1 MGNKLR
7 NIFSALIA
15 GLAVVVLAFT
25 FNSNNVEAATNY
37 DSSQMI
43 TSGYIKNQD
52 KIYSMSSTVPLV
64 YEYDSTGFNLQNGDT
79 LTIDVPSPLA
89 VTANDKPFNV
99 VGDNGE
105 VIGTAILNS
114 SNQIVVTFNEN
125 VEELESVKG
134 TLSINTGVTVDRNK
148 AQVGSNDVDFPI
160 KNGNTQQSILQTKA
174 SDKNISKKGVFGTD
188 AEGNEIVTWTIL
200 ANRNELNFGTMSVFD
215 TITDPNLEYI
225 SGSVVVQE
233 ATWKDKET
241 GTYKRGDT
249 VPSSNYTLN
258 ESGNGFD
265 LTIPNSG
272 KQMYAITFQTK
283 VTDPSKVTDGTVFR
297 NDATMTGKITGNGNE
312 SQEIKETASGKV
324 SSGTN
329 SGNGSGN
336 KLGSATLTKFNE
348 QDETTPLAGAVYDLY
363 KVGSDTP
370 VQTNLTTDENG
381 QIKLTN
387 LSAGDYYFK
396 EVTAPAGYQ
405 LNENEI
411 PFTITGQ
418 TTTPVQVTGVDEPE
432 KEELGSIVIKKIDA
446 ETGYKLA
453 GAEFNIVNDK
463 GEVVGTITTDRLG
476 LGHFYNLPVGHYK
489 LVETK
494 APEGYLKGE
503 DIEFDISADN
513 LTPKMI
519 SVENEKE
526 ITGENGYSAVLQ
538 KFDRDDLTVGVP
550 GAEYTLY
557 GDDGI
562 ALETAVTNELGVIKI
577 DNLKPGKYYFL
588 ETKAPEDYDLNPD
601 KIPFTIT
608 ENSNETGVGTLET
621 SDPKTVTTEPGDNN
635 NGNEGNTQE
644 PGNNNNGN
652 EGNTQEPGD
661 NNGNE
666 GNTSK
671 PDENGNGDKD
681 DNDSGLIVDPEHP
694 ATDNNNNEGGLITN
708 PLNPGTSNNGNSSTS
723 ESNTDKLPQ
732 TGTKSGLLASL
743 LGFVLLIS
751 IVYLN
756 RRHA

>member
-7 NIFSALIA
+7 NIFTALIA
-15 GLAVVVLAFT
+15 GLTVIILVLT
-25 FNSNNVEAATNY
+25 FNTNNVKAANNYTNT
-37 DSSQMI
+37 DMI
-43 TSGYIKNQD
+43 TSGSINKQD
-52 KIYSMSSTVPLV
+52 KIYSMSSTVPIT
-64 YEYDSTGFNLQNGDT
+64 YEYDTTGYKLENGDT

-89 VTANDKPFNV
+89 VTPNDTPFNV

-148 AQVGSNDVDFPI
+148 AQVGSNDVDFNI
-160 KNGNTQQSILQTKA
+160 KDGNTQQSILQTKA

-200 ANRNELNFGTMSVFD
+200 ANRNELNFGTMSAHD
-215 TITDPNLEYI
+215 TITDPNLEYV

-249 VPSSNYTLN
+249 VPSSSYTLN

-297 NDATMTGKITGNGNE
+297 NDATMTGRITGNGNE
-312 SQEIKETASGKV
+312 AQEINETASGKV
-324 SSGTN
+324 SGGTN

-336 KLGSATLTKFNE
+336 KLGAVTLTKFNE
-348 QDETTPLAGAVYDLY
+348 QDNTTPLAGAVYDLY

-396 EVTAPAGYQ
+396 EVTAPTGYQ
-405 LNENEI
+405 LNGNEI
-411 PFTITGQ
+411 PFTVTGQ

-476 LGHFYNLPVGHYK
+476 LGHFYNLPIGHYK

-503 DIEFDISADN
+503 DIEFDISTDN

-526 ITGENGYSAVLQ
+526 IVGEDSYSAVLQ

-588 ETKAPEDYDLNPD
+588 ETKAPEGYDLNPD

-635 NGNEGNTQE
+635 NGNEGNTSE
-644 PGNNNNGN
+644 PGDNNGN

-661 NNGNE
+661 SNNGNE

-671 PDENGNGDKD
+671 PDENDKD
-681 DNDSGLIVDPEHP
+681 DNDNGLIVDPEHP
-694 ATDNNNNEGGLITN
+694 NTDNGNTDEGGLITN
-708 PLNPGTSNNGNSSTS
+708 PLNPDTSNNGNSSTS

-732 TGTKSGLLASL
+732 TGTESGLLASL
-743 LGFVLLIS
+743 LGFVLLIG
-751 IVYLN
+751 IAYLN

>member
-7 NIFSALIA
+7 NIFTALIA
-15 GLAVVVLAFT
+15 GLTVIILVLT
-25 FNSNNVEAATNY
+25 FNINNVKAANNYTNT
-37 DSSQMI
+37 DMI
-43 TSGYIKNQD
+43 TSGSINKQD
-52 KIYSMSSTVPLV
+52 KIYSMSSTVPIT
-64 YEYDSTGFNLQNGDT
+64 YEYDTTGYKLENGDT

-89 VTANDKPFNV
+89 VTPNDTPFNV

-148 AQVGSNDVDFPI
+148 AQVGSNDVDFNI
-160 KNGNTQQSILQTKA
+160 KDGNTQQSILQTKA

-200 ANRNELNFGTMSVFD
+200 ANRNELNFGTMSVHD
-215 TITDPNLEYI
+215 TITDPNLEYV

-249 VPSSNYTLN
+249 VPSSSYTLN

-297 NDATMTGKITGNGNE
+297 NDATMTGRITGSGNE
-312 SQEIKETASGKV
+312 AQEINETASGKV
-324 SSGTN
+324 SGGTN

-336 KLGSATLTKFNE
+336 KLGAVTLTKFNE
-348 QDETTPLAGAVYDLY
+348 QDNTTPLAGAVYDLY

-396 EVTAPAGYQ
+396 EVTAPTGYQ
-405 LNENEI
+405 LNGNEI
-411 PFTITGQ
+411 PFTVTGQ

-476 LGHFYNLPVGHYK
+476 LGHFYNLPIGHYK

-503 DIEFDISADN
+503 DIEFDISTDN

-526 ITGENGYSAVLQ
+526 IVGEDSYSAVLQ

-562 ALETAVTNELGVIKI
+562 ALETAVTNKLGVIKI

-588 ETKAPEDYDLNPD
+588 ETKAPEGYDLNPD

-635 NGNEGNTQE
+635 NGNEGNTS
-644 PGNNNNGN
+644 
-652 EGNTQEPGD
+652 EPGD

-671 PDENGNGDKD
+671 PDENDKD
-681 DNDSGLIVDPEHP
+681 DNDNGLIVDPEHP
-694 ATDNNNNEGGLITN
+694 NTDNGNTDEGGLITN
-708 PLNPGTSNNGNSSTS
+708 PLNPDTSNNGNSSTS

-732 TGTKSGLLASL
+732 TGAESGLLASL
-743 LGFVLLIS
+743 LGFVLLIG
-751 IVYLN
+751 IAYLN
-756 RRHA
+756 WYCLS

>member
-7 NIFSALIA
+7 NIFTALIA
-15 GLAVVVLAFT
+15 GLTVIILVLT
-25 FNSNNVEAATNY
+25 FNTNNVKAANNYTNT
-37 DSSQMI
+37 DMI
-43 TSGYIKNQD
+43 TSGSINKQD
-52 KIYSMSSTVPLV
+52 KIYSMSSTVPIT
-64 YEYDSTGFNLQNGDT
+64 YEYDTTGYKLENGDT

-89 VTANDKPFNV
+89 VTPNDTPFNV

-148 AQVGSNDVDFPI
+148 AQVGSNDVDFNI
-160 KNGNTQQSILQTKA
+160 KDGNTQQSILQTKA

-200 ANRNELNFGTMSVFD
+200 ANRNELNFGTMSVHD
-215 TITDPNLEYI
+215 TITDPNLEYV

-249 VPSSNYTLN
+249 VPSSSYTLN

-297 NDATMTGKITGNGNE
+297 NDATMTGRITGSGNE
-312 SQEIKETASGKV
+312 AQEINETASGKV
-324 SSGTN
+324 SGGTN

-336 KLGSATLTKFNE
+336 KLGAVTLTKFNE
-348 QDETTPLAGAVYDLY
+348 QDNTTPLAGAVYDLY

-396 EVTAPAGYQ
+396 EVTAPTGYQ
-405 LNENEI
+405 LNGNEI
-411 PFTITGQ
+411 PFTVTGQ

-476 LGHFYNLPVGHYK
+476 LGHFYNLPIGHYK

-503 DIEFDISADN
+503 DIEFDISTDN

-526 ITGENGYSAVLQ
+526 IVGEDSYSAVLQ

-588 ETKAPEDYDLNPD
+588 ETKAPEGYDLNPD

-635 NGNEGNTQE
+635 NGNEGNTSE
-644 PGNNNNGN
+644 PGDNNGN

-661 NNGNE
+661 SNNGNE

-671 PDENGNGDKD
+671 PDENDKD
-681 DNDSGLIVDPEHP
+681 DNDNGLIVDPEHP
-694 ATDNNNNEGGLITN
+694 NTDNGNTDEGGLITN
-708 PLNPGTSNNGNSSTS
+708 PLNPDTSNNGNSSTS

-732 TGTKSGLLASL
+732 TGAESGLLASL
-743 LGFVLLIS
+743 LGFVLLIG
-751 IVYLN
+751 IAYLN

>member
-7 NIFSALIA
+7 NIFTALIA
-15 GLAVVVLAFT
+15 GLTVIILVLT
-25 FNSNNVEAATNY
+25 FNTNNVKAANNYTNT
-37 DSSQMI
+37 DMI
-43 TSGYIKNQD
+43 TSGSINKQD
-52 KIYSMSSTVPLV
+52 KIYSMSSTVPIT
-64 YEYDSTGFNLQNGDT
+64 YEYDTTGYKLENGDT

-89 VTANDKPFNV
+89 VTPNDTPFNV

-148 AQVGSNDVDFPI
+148 AQVGSNDVDFNI
-160 KNGNTQQSILQTKA
+160 KDGNTQQSILQTKA

-200 ANRNELNFGTMSVFD
+200 ANRNELNFGTMSAHD
-215 TITDPNLEYI
+215 TITDPNLEYV

-249 VPSSNYTLN
+249 VPSSSYTLN

-297 NDATMTGKITGNGNE
+297 NDATMTGRITGSGNE
-312 SQEIKETASGKV
+312 AQEINETASGKV
-324 SSGTN
+324 SGGTN

-336 KLGSATLTKFNE
+336 KLGAVTLTKFNE
-348 QDETTPLAGAVYDLY
+348 QDNTTPLAGAVYDLY

-396 EVTAPAGYQ
+396 EVTAPTGYQ
-405 LNENEI
+405 LNGNEI
-411 PFTITGQ
+411 PFTVTGQ

-476 LGHFYNLPVGHYK
+476 LGHFYNLPIGHYK

-503 DIEFDISADN
+503 DVEFDISTDN

-526 ITGENGYSAVLQ
+526 IVGEDSYSAVLQ

-588 ETKAPEDYDLNPD
+588 ETKAPEGYDLNPD

-635 NGNEGNTQE
+635 NGNEGNTSE
-644 PGNNNNGN
+644 PGDNNGN

-661 NNGNE
+661 SNNGYE

-671 PDENGNGDKD
+671 PDENDKD
-681 DNDSGLIVDPEHP
+681 DNDNGLIVDPEHP
-694 ATDNNNNEGGLITN
+694 NTDNGNTDEGGLITN
-708 PLNPGTSNNGNSSTS
+708 PLNPDTSNNGNSSTS

-732 TGTKSGLLASL
+732 TGTESGLLASL
-743 LGFVLLIS
+743 LGFVLLIG
-751 IVYLN
+751 IAYLN

>member
-1 MGNKLR
+1 MGKKLR
-7 NIFSALIA
+7 NIFTALIT
-15 GLAVVVLAFT
+15 GLAVIILILT
-25 FNSNNVEAATNY
+25 FNTNNVKAAKNY
-37 DSSQMI
+37 TSSDMI
-43 TSGYIKNQD
+43 TSGSINKQD
-52 KIYSMSSTVPLV
+52 KIYSMSSTVPIT
-64 YEYDSTGFNLQNGDT
+64 YEYDTTGYKLENGDT

-89 VTANDKPFNV
+89 VTPNDTPFNV

-148 AQVGSNDVDFPI
+148 AEVGSNDVYFPI
-160 KNGNTQQSILQTKA
+160 KDKNTQQSILQTKA

-215 TITDPNLEYI
+215 TITDPNLEYV

-297 NDATMTGKITGNGNE
+297 NDATMTGKVTGNGNE
-312 SQEIKETASGKV
+312 SQEINETASGKV
-324 SSGTN
+324 SGGTN

-348 QDETTPLAGAVYDLY
+348 QDNTTPLAGAVYDLY

-381 QIKLTN
+381 QIKLNN
-387 LSAGDYYFK
+387 LGAGDYYFK

-418 TTTPVQVTGVDEPE
+418 TTAPVQVTGVDEPE

-588 ETKAPEDYDLNPD
+588 ETKAPEGYDLNPD

-621 SDPKTVTTEPGDNN
+621 SDPKTVTTEPGD
-635 NGNEGNTQE
+635 
-644 PGNNNNGN
+644 NNNGN

-708 PLNPGTSNNGNSSTS
+708 PLNPDTSNNGNSSTS

-732 TGTKSGLLASL
+732 TGAESGLLASL

-751 IVYLN
+751 ITYLN

>member
-7 NIFSALIA
+7 NIFTALIA
-15 GLAVVVLAFT
+15 GLTVIILVLT
-25 FNSNNVEAATNY
+25 FNTNNVKAANNYTNT
-37 DSSQMI
+37 DMI
-43 TSGYIKNQD
+43 TSGSINKQD
-52 KIYSMSSTVPLV
+52 KIYSMSSTVPIT
-64 YEYDSTGFNLQNGDT
+64 YEYDTTGYKLENGDT

-89 VTANDKPFNV
+89 VTPNDTPFNV

-148 AQVGSNDVDFPI
+148 AQVGSNDVDFNI
-160 KNGNTQQSILQTKA
+160 KDGNTQQSILQTKA

-200 ANRNELNFGTMSVFD
+200 ANRNELNFGTMSAHD
-215 TITDPNLEYI
+215 TITDPNLEYV

-249 VPSSNYTLN
+249 VPSSSYTLN

-297 NDATMTGKITGNGNE
+297 NDATMTGRITGSGNE
-312 SQEIKETASGKV
+312 AQEINETASGKV
-324 SSGTN
+324 SGGTN

-336 KLGSATLTKFNE
+336 KLGAVTLTKFNE
-348 QDETTPLAGAVYDLY
+348 QDNTTPLAGAVYDLY

-396 EVTAPAGYQ
+396 EVTAPTGYQ
-405 LNENEI
+405 LNGNEI
-411 PFTITGQ
+411 PFTVTGQ

-476 LGHFYNLPVGHYK
+476 LGHFYNLPIGHYK

-503 DIEFDISADN
+503 DVEFDISTDN

-526 ITGENGYSAVLQ
+526 IVGEDSYSAVLQ

-588 ETKAPEDYDLNPD
+588 ETKAPEGYDLNPD

-635 NGNEGNTQE
+635 NGNEGNTSE
-644 PGNNNNGN
+644 PGDNNGN

-661 NNGNE
+661 SNNGNE

-671 PDENGNGDKD
+671 PDENDKD
-681 DNDSGLIVDPEHP
+681 DNDNGLIVDPEHP
-694 ATDNNNNEGGLITN
+694 NTDNGNTDEGGLITN
-708 PLNPGTSNNGNSSTS
+708 PLNPDTSNNGNSSTS

-732 TGTKSGLLASL
+732 TGTESGLLASL
-743 LGFVLLIS
+743 LGFVLLIG
-751 IVYLN
+751 IAYLN

>member
-7 NIFSALIA
+7 NIFTALIA
-15 GLAVVVLAFT
+15 GLTVIILVLT
-25 FNSNNVEAATNY
+25 FNTNNVKAANNYTNT
-37 DSSQMI
+37 DMI
-43 TSGYIKNQD
+43 TSGSINKQD
-52 KIYSMSSTVPLV
+52 KIYSMSSTVPIT
-64 YEYDSTGFNLQNGDT
+64 YEYDTTGYKLENGDT

-89 VTANDKPFNV
+89 VTPNDTPFNV

-148 AQVGSNDVDFPI
+148 AQVGSNDVDFNI
-160 KNGNTQQSILQTKA
+160 KDGNTQQSILQTKA

-200 ANRNELNFGTMSVFD
+200 ANRNELNFGTMSVHD
-215 TITDPNLEYI
+215 TITDPNLEYV
-225 SGSVVVQE
+225 SGSVVVQK

-249 VPSSNYTLN
+249 VPSSSYTLN

-297 NDATMTGKITGNGNE
+297 NDATMTGRITGSGNE
-312 SQEIKETASGKV
+312 AQEINETASGKV
-324 SSGTN
+324 SGGTN

-336 KLGSATLTKFNE
+336 KLGAVTLTKFNE
-348 QDETTPLAGAVYDLY
+348 QDNTTPLAGAVYDLY

-396 EVTAPAGYQ
+396 EVTAPTGYQ
-405 LNENEI
+405 LNGNEI
-411 PFTITGQ
+411 PFTVTGQ

-476 LGHFYNLPVGHYK
+476 LGHFYNLPIGHYK

-503 DIEFDISADN
+503 DVEFDISTDN

-526 ITGENGYSAVLQ
+526 IVGEDSYSAVLQ

-588 ETKAPEDYDLNPD
+588 ETKAPEGYDLNPD

-635 NGNEGNTQE
+635 NGNEGNTSE
-644 PGNNNNGN
+644 PGDNNGN

-661 NNGNE
+661 SNNGNE

-671 PDENGNGDKD
+671 PDENDKD
-681 DNDSGLIVDPEHP
+681 DNDNGLIVDPEHP
-694 ATDNNNNEGGLITN
+694 NTDNGNTDEGGLITN
-708 PLNPGTSNNGNSSTS
+708 PLNPDTSNNGNSSTS

-732 TGTKSGLLASL
+732 TGAESGLLASL
-743 LGFVLLIS
+743 LGFVLLIG
-751 IVYLN
+751 IAYLN

>member
-7 NIFSALIA
+7 NIFTALIA
-15 GLAVVVLAFT
+15 GLTVIILVLT
-25 FNSNNVEAATNY
+25 FNTNNVKAANNYTNT
-37 DSSQMI
+37 DMI
-43 TSGYIKNQD
+43 TSGSINKQD
-52 KIYSMSSTVPLV
+52 KIYSMSSTVPIT
-64 YEYDSTGFNLQNGDT
+64 YEYDTTGYKLENGDT

-89 VTANDKPFNV
+89 VTPNDTPFNV

-148 AQVGSNDVDFPI
+148 AQVGSNDVDFNI
-160 KNGNTQQSILQTKA
+160 KDGNTQQSILQTKA

-200 ANRNELNFGTMSVFD
+200 ANRNELNFGTMSAHD
-215 TITDPNLEYI
+215 TITDPNLEYV

-249 VPSSNYTLN
+249 VPSSSYTLN

-297 NDATMTGKITGNGNE
+297 NDATMTGRITGSGNE
-312 SQEIKETASGKV
+312 AQEINETASGKV
-324 SSGTN
+324 SGGTN

-336 KLGSATLTKFNE
+336 KLGAVTLTKFNE
-348 QDETTPLAGAVYDLY
+348 QDNTTPLAGAVYDLY

-396 EVTAPAGYQ
+396 EVTAPTGYQ
-405 LNENEI
+405 LNGNEI
-411 PFTITGQ
+411 PFTVTGQ

-476 LGHFYNLPVGHYK
+476 LGHFYNLPIGHYK

-503 DIEFDISADN
+503 DVEFDISTDN

-526 ITGENGYSAVLQ
+526 IVGEDSYSAVLQ
-538 KFDRDDLTVGVP
+538 KFDRDDLTVGVS

-588 ETKAPEDYDLNPD
+588 ETKAPEGYDLNPD

-635 NGNEGNTQE
+635 NGNEGNTSE
-644 PGNNNNGN
+644 PGDNNGN

-661 NNGNE
+661 SNNGYE

-671 PDENGNGDKD
+671 PDENDKD
-681 DNDSGLIVDPEHP
+681 DNDNGLIVDPEHP
-694 ATDNNNNEGGLITN
+694 NTDNGNTDEGGLITN
-708 PLNPGTSNNGNSSTS
+708 PLNPDTSNNGNSSTS

-732 TGTKSGLLASL
+732 TGTESGLLASL
-743 LGFVLLIS
+743 LGFVLLIG
-751 IVYLN
+751 IAYLN

>member
-7 NIFSALIA
+7 NIFTALIA
-15 GLAVVVLAFT
+15 GLTVIILVLT
-25 FNSNNVEAATNY
+25 FNTNNVKAANNYTNT
-37 DSSQMI
+37 DMI
-43 TSGYIKNQD
+43 TSGSINKQD
-52 KIYSMSSTVPLV
+52 KIYSMSSTVPIT
-64 YEYDSTGFNLQNGDT
+64 YEYDTTGYKLENGDT

-89 VTANDKPFNV
+89 VTPNDTPFNV

-148 AQVGSNDVDFPI
+148 AQVGSNDVDFNI
-160 KNGNTQQSILQTKA
+160 KDGNTQQSILQTKA

-200 ANRNELNFGTMSVFD
+200 ANRNELNFGTMSAHD
-215 TITDPNLEYI
+215 TITDPNLEYV

-249 VPSSNYTLN
+249 VPSSSYTLN

-297 NDATMTGKITGNGNE
+297 NDATMTGRITGSGNE
-312 SQEIKETASGKV
+312 AQEINETASGKV
-324 SSGTN
+324 SGGTN

-336 KLGSATLTKFNE
+336 KLGAVTLTKFNE
-348 QDETTPLAGAVYDLY
+348 QDNTTPLAGAVYDLY

-396 EVTAPAGYQ
+396 EVTAPTGYQ
-405 LNENEI
+405 LNGNEI
-411 PFTITGQ
+411 PFTVTGQ

-476 LGHFYNLPVGHYK
+476 LGHFYNLPIGHYK

-503 DIEFDISADN
+503 DVEFDISTDN

-526 ITGENGYSAVLQ
+526 IVGEDSYSAVLQ

-588 ETKAPEDYDLNPD
+588 ETKAPEGYDLNPD

-635 NGNEGNTQE
+635 NGNEGNTSE
-644 PGNNNNGN
+644 PGDNNGN

-661 NNGNE
+661 SNNGNE

-671 PDENGNGDKD
+671 PDENDKD
-681 DNDSGLIVDPEHP
+681 DNDNGLIVDPEHP
-694 ATDNNNNEGGLITN
+694 NTDNGNTDEGGLITN
-708 PLNPGTSNNGNSSTS
+708 PLNPDTSNNGNSSTS

-732 TGTKSGLLASL
+732 TGAESGLLASL
-743 LGFVLLIS
+743 LGFVLLIG
-751 IVYLN
+751 IAYLN

>member
-7 NIFSALIA
+7 NIFTALIA
-15 GLAVVVLAFT
+15 GLTVIILVLT
-25 FNSNNVEAATNY
+25 FNTNNVKAANNYTNT
-37 DSSQMI
+37 DMI
-43 TSGYIKNQD
+43 TSGSINKQD
-52 KIYSMSSTVPLV
+52 KIYSMSSTVPIT
-64 YEYDSTGFNLQNGDT
+64 YEYDTTGYKLENGDT

-89 VTANDKPFNV
+89 VTPNDTPFNV

-148 AQVGSNDVDFPI
+148 AQVGSNDVDFNI
-160 KNGNTQQSILQTKA
+160 KDGNTQQSILQTKA

-200 ANRNELNFGTMSVFD
+200 ANRNELNFGTMSVHD
-215 TITDPNLEYI
+215 TITDPNLEYV

-249 VPSSNYTLN
+249 VPSSSYTLN

-297 NDATMTGKITGNGNE
+297 NDATMTGRITGNGNE
-312 SQEIKETASGKV
+312 AQEINETASGKV
-324 SSGTN
+324 SGGTN

-336 KLGSATLTKFNE
+336 KLGAVTLTKFNE
-348 QDETTPLAGAVYDLY
+348 QDNTTPLAGAVYDLY

-396 EVTAPAGYQ
+396 EVTAPTGYQ
-405 LNENEI
+405 LNGNEI
-411 PFTITGQ
+411 PFTVTGQ

-476 LGHFYNLPVGHYK
+476 LGHFYNLPIGHYK

-503 DIEFDISADN
+503 DIEFDISTDN

-526 ITGENGYSAVLQ
+526 IVGEDSYSAVLQ

-588 ETKAPEDYDLNPD
+588 ETKAPEGYDLNPD

-635 NGNEGNTQE
+635 NGNEGNTSE
-644 PGNNNNGN
+644 PGDSNNGN
-652 EGNTQEPGD
+652 EGNTSEPGD

-671 PDENGNGDKD
+671 PDENDKD
-681 DNDSGLIVDPEHP
+681 DNDNGLIVDPEHP
-694 ATDNNNNEGGLITN
+694 NTDNGNTDEGGLITN
-708 PLNPGTSNNGNSSTS
+708 PLNPDTSNNGNSSTS

-732 TGTKSGLLASL
+732 TGAESGLLASL
-743 LGFVLLIS
+743 LGFVLLIG
-751 IVYLN
+751 IAYLN

>member
-7 NIFSALIA
+7 NIFTALIA
-15 GLAVVVLAFT
+15 GLTVIILVLT
-25 FNSNNVEAATNY
+25 FNTNNVKAANNYTNT
-37 DSSQMI
+37 DMI
-43 TSGYIKNQD
+43 TSGSINKQD
-52 KIYSMSSTVPLV
+52 KIYSMSSTVPIT
-64 YEYDSTGFNLQNGDT
+64 YEYDTTGYKLENGDT

-89 VTANDKPFNV
+89 VTPNDTPFNV

-148 AQVGSNDVDFPI
+148 AQVGSNDVDFNI
-160 KNGNTQQSILQTKA
+160 KDGNTQQSILQTKA

-200 ANRNELNFGTMSVFD
+200 ANRNELNFGTMSVHD
-215 TITDPNLEYI
+215 TITDPNLEYV

-249 VPSSNYTLN
+249 VPSSSYTLN

-297 NDATMTGKITGNGNE
+297 NDATMTGRITGSGNE
-312 SQEIKETASGKV
+312 AQEINETASGKV
-324 SSGTN
+324 SGGTN

-336 KLGSATLTKFNE
+336 KLGAVTLTKFNE
-348 QDETTPLAGAVYDLY
+348 QDNTTPLAGAVYDLY

-396 EVTAPAGYQ
+396 EVTAPTGYQ
-405 LNENEI
+405 LNGNEI
-411 PFTITGQ
+411 PFTVTGQ

-476 LGHFYNLPVGHYK
+476 LGHFYNLPIGHYK

-503 DIEFDISADN
+503 DIEFDISTDN

-526 ITGENGYSAVLQ
+526 IVGEDSYSAVLQ

-588 ETKAPEDYDLNPD
+588 ETKAPEGYDLNPD

-635 NGNEGNTQE
+635 NGNEGNTSE
-644 PGNNNNGN
+644 PGDNNGN

-661 NNGNE
+661 SNNGNE

-671 PDENGNGDKD
+671 PDENDKD
-681 DNDSGLIVDPEHP
+681 DNDNGLIVDPEHP
-694 ATDNNNNEGGLITN
+694 NTDNGNTDEGGLITN
-708 PLNPGTSNNGNSSTS
+708 PLNPDTSNNGNSSTS

-732 TGTKSGLLASL
+732 TGTESGLLASL
-743 LGFVLLIS
+743 LGFVLLIG
-751 IVYLN
+751 IAYLN

>member
-1 MGNKLR
+1 
-7 NIFSALIA
+7 
-15 GLAVVVLAFT
+15 
-25 FNSNNVEAATNY
+25 
-37 DSSQMI
+37 
-43 TSGYIKNQD
+43 
-52 KIYSMSSTVPLV
+52 
-64 YEYDSTGFNLQNGDT
+64 
-79 LTIDVPSPLA
+79 
-89 VTANDKPFNV
+89 
-99 VGDNGE
+99 
-105 VIGTAILNS
+105 
-114 SNQIVVTFNEN
+114 
-125 VEELESVKG
+125 
-134 TLSINTGVTVDRNK
+134 
-148 AQVGSNDVDFPI
+148 
-160 KNGNTQQSILQTKA
+160 
-174 SDKNISKKGVFGTD
+174 
-188 AEGNEIVTWTIL
+188 
-200 ANRNELNFGTMSVFD
+200 
-215 TITDPNLEYI
+215 
-225 SGSVVVQE
+225 
-233 ATWKDKET
+233 
-241 GTYKRGDT
+241 
-249 VPSSNYTLN
+249 
-258 ESGNGFD
+258 
-265 LTIPNSG
+265 
-272 KQMYAITFQTK
+272 
-283 VTDPSKVTDGTVFR
+283 
-297 NDATMTGKITGNGNE
+297 
-312 SQEIKETASGKV
+312 
-324 SSGTN
+324 
-329 SGNGSGN
+329 
-336 KLGSATLTKFNE
+336 
-348 QDETTPLAGAVYDLY
+348 
-363 KVGSDTP
+363 
-370 VQTNLTTDENG
+370 
-381 QIKLTN
+381 
-387 LSAGDYYFK
+387 
-396 EVTAPAGYQ
+396 
-405 LNENEI
+405 
-411 PFTITGQ
+411 
-418 TTTPVQVTGVDEPE
+418 
-432 KEELGSIVIKKIDA
+432 
-446 ETGYKLA
+446 
-453 GAEFNIVNDK
+453 
-463 GEVVGTITTDRLG
+463 
-476 LGHFYNLPVGHYK
+476 
-489 LVETK
+489 
-494 APEGYLKGE
+494 
-503 DIEFDISADN
+503 
-513 LTPKMI
+513 MI

>member
-7 NIFSALIA
+7 NIFTALIA
-15 GLAVVVLAFT
+15 GLTVIILVLT
-25 FNSNNVEAATNY
+25 FNTNNVKAANNYTNT
-37 DSSQMI
+37 DMI
-43 TSGYIKNQD
+43 TSGSINKQD
-52 KIYSMSSTVPLV
+52 KIYSMSSTVPIT
-64 YEYDSTGFNLQNGDT
+64 YEYDTTGYKLENGDT

-89 VTANDKPFNV
+89 VTPNDTPFNV

-148 AQVGSNDVDFPI
+148 AQVGSNDVDFNI
-160 KNGNTQQSILQTKA
+160 KDGNTQQSILQTKA

-200 ANRNELNFGTMSVFD
+200 ANRNELNFGTMSVHD
-215 TITDPNLEYI
+215 TITDPNLEYV

-249 VPSSNYTLN
+249 VPSSSYTLN

-297 NDATMTGKITGNGNE
+297 NDATMTGRITGSGNE
-312 SQEIKETASGKV
+312 AQEINETASGKV
-324 SSGTN
+324 SGGTN

-336 KLGSATLTKFNE
+336 KLGAVTLTKFNE
-348 QDETTPLAGAVYDLY
+348 QDNTTPLAGAVYDLY

-396 EVTAPAGYQ
+396 EVTAPTGYQ
-405 LNENEI
+405 LNGNEI
-411 PFTITGQ
+411 PFTVTGQ

-476 LGHFYNLPVGHYK
+476 LGHFYNLPIGHYK

-503 DIEFDISADN
+503 DIEFDISTDN

-526 ITGENGYSAVLQ
+526 IVGEDSYSAVLQ

-588 ETKAPEDYDLNPD
+588 ETKAPEGYDLNPD

-621 SDPKTVTTEPGDNN
+621 TDPKTVTTEPGDNN
-635 NGNEGNTQE
+635 NGNEGNTSE
-644 PGNNNNGN
+644 PGDSNNGN
-652 EGNTQEPGD
+652 EGNTSEPGD

-671 PDENGNGDKD
+671 PDENDKD
-681 DNDSGLIVDPEHP
+681 DNDNGLIVDPEHP
-694 ATDNNNNEGGLITN
+694 NTDNGNTDEGGLITN
-708 PLNPGTSNNGNSSTS
+708 PLNPDTSNNGNSSTS

-732 TGTKSGLLASL
+732 TGAESGLLASL
-743 LGFVLLIS
+743 LGFVLLIG
-751 IVYLN
+751 IAYLN

>member
-7 NIFSALIA
+7 NIFTALIA
-15 GLAVVVLAFT
+15 GLTVIILVLT
-25 FNSNNVEAATNY
+25 FNINNVKAANNYTNT
-37 DSSQMI
+37 DMI
-43 TSGYIKNQD
+43 TSGSINKQD
-52 KIYSMSSTVPLV
+52 KIYSMSSTVPIT
-64 YEYDSTGFNLQNGDT
+64 YEYDTTGYKLENGDT

-89 VTANDKPFNV
+89 VTPNDTPFNV

-148 AQVGSNDVDFPI
+148 AQVGSNDVDFNI
-160 KNGNTQQSILQTKA
+160 KDGNTQQSILQTKA

-200 ANRNELNFGTMSVFD
+200 ANRNELNFGTMSVHD
-215 TITDPNLEYI
+215 TITDPNLEYV

-249 VPSSNYTLN
+249 VPSSSYTLN

-297 NDATMTGKITGNGNE
+297 NDATMTGRITGSGNE
-312 SQEIKETASGKV
+312 AQEINETASGKV
-324 SSGTN
+324 SGGTN

-336 KLGSATLTKFNE
+336 KLGAVTLTKFNE
-348 QDETTPLAGAVYDLY
+348 QDNTTPLAGAVYDLY

-396 EVTAPAGYQ
+396 EVTAPTGYQ
-405 LNENEI
+405 LNGNEI
-411 PFTITGQ
+411 PFTVTGQ

-476 LGHFYNLPVGHYK
+476 LGHFYNLPIGHYK

-503 DIEFDISADN
+503 DIEFDISTDN

-526 ITGENGYSAVLQ
+526 IVGEDSYSAVLQ

-588 ETKAPEDYDLNPD
+588 ETKAPEGYDLNPD

-635 NGNEGNTQE
+635 NGNEGNTSE
-644 PGNNNNGN
+644 PGDNNGN

-661 NNGNE
+661 SNNGNE

-671 PDENGNGDKD
+671 PDENDKD
-681 DNDSGLIVDPEHP
+681 DNDNGLIVDPEHP
-694 ATDNNNNEGGLITN
+694 NTDNGNTDEGGLITN
-708 PLNPGTSNNGNSSTS
+708 PLNPDTSNNGNSSTS

-732 TGTKSGLLASL
+732 TGTESGLLASL
-743 LGFVLLIS
+743 LGFVLLIG
-751 IVYLN
+751 IAYLN

>member
-7 NIFSALIA
+7 NIFTALIA
-15 GLAVVVLAFT
+15 GLTVIILVLT
-25 FNSNNVEAATNY
+25 FNINNVKAANNYTNT
-37 DSSQMI
+37 DMI
-43 TSGYIKNQD
+43 TSGSINKQD
-52 KIYSMSSTVPLV
+52 KIYSMSSTVPIT
-64 YEYDSTGFNLQNGDT
+64 YEYDTTGYKLENGDT

-89 VTANDKPFNV
+89 VTPNDTPFNV

-148 AQVGSNDVDFPI
+148 AQVGSNDVDFNI
-160 KNGNTQQSILQTKA
+160 KDGNTQQSILQTKA

-200 ANRNELNFGTMSVFD
+200 ANRNELNFGTMSVHD
-215 TITDPNLEYI
+215 TITDPNLEYV

-249 VPSSNYTLN
+249 VPSSSYTLN

-297 NDATMTGKITGNGNE
+297 NDATMTGRITGSGNE
-312 SQEIKETASGKV
+312 AQEINETASGKV
-324 SSGTN
+324 SGGTN

-336 KLGSATLTKFNE
+336 KLGAVTLTKFNE
-348 QDETTPLAGAVYDLY
+348 QDNTTPLAGAVYDLY

-396 EVTAPAGYQ
+396 EVTAPTGYQ
-405 LNENEI
+405 LNGNEI
-411 PFTITGQ
+411 PFTVTGQ

-476 LGHFYNLPVGHYK
+476 LGHFYNLPIGHYK

-503 DIEFDISADN
+503 DIEFDISTDN

-526 ITGENGYSAVLQ
+526 IVGEDSYSAVLQ

-588 ETKAPEDYDLNPD
+588 ETKAPEGYDLNPD

-635 NGNEGNTQE
+635 NGNEGNTSE
-644 PGNNNNGN
+644 PGDNNGN

-661 NNGNE
+661 SNNGNE

-671 PDENGNGDKD
+671 PDENDKD
-681 DNDSGLIVDPEHP
+681 DNDNGLIVDPEHP
-694 ATDNNNNEGGLITN
+694 NTDNGNTDEGGLITN
-708 PLNPGTSNNGNSSTS
+708 PLNPDTSNNGNSSTS

-732 TGTKSGLLASL
+732 TGAESGLLASL
-743 LGFVLLIS
+743 LGFVLLIG
-751 IVYLN
+751 IAYLN

>member
-7 NIFSALIA
+7 NIFTALIA
-15 GLAVVVLAFT
+15 GLTVIILVLT
-25 FNSNNVEAATNY
+25 FNINNVKAANNYTNT
-37 DSSQMI
+37 DMI
-43 TSGYIKNQD
+43 TSGSINKQD
-52 KIYSMSSTVPLV
+52 KIYSMSSTVPIT
-64 YEYDSTGFNLQNGDT
+64 YEYDTTGYKLENGDT

-89 VTANDKPFNV
+89 VTPNDTPFNV

-148 AQVGSNDVDFPI
+148 AQVGSNDVDFNI
-160 KNGNTQQSILQTKA
+160 KDGNTQQSILQTKA

-200 ANRNELNFGTMSVFD
+200 ANRNELNFGTMSVHD
-215 TITDPNLEYI
+215 TITDPNLEYV

-249 VPSSNYTLN
+249 VPSSSYTLN

-297 NDATMTGKITGNGNE
+297 NDATMTGRITGSGNE
-312 SQEIKETASGKV
+312 AQEINETASGKV
-324 SSGTN
+324 SGGTN

-336 KLGSATLTKFNE
+336 KLGAVTLTKFNE
-348 QDETTPLAGAVYDLY
+348 QDNTTPLAGAVYDLY

-396 EVTAPAGYQ
+396 EVTAPTGYQ
-405 LNENEI
+405 LNGNEI
-411 PFTITGQ
+411 PFTVTGQ

-476 LGHFYNLPVGHYK
+476 LGHFYNLPIGHYK

-503 DIEFDISADN
+503 DVEFDISTDN

-526 ITGENGYSAVLQ
+526 IVGEDSYSAVLQ

-588 ETKAPEDYDLNPD
+588 ETKAPEGYDLNPD

-635 NGNEGNTQE
+635 NGNEGNTSE
-644 PGNNNNGN
+644 PGDNNGN

-661 NNGNE
+661 SNNGNE

-671 PDENGNGDKD
+671 PDENDKD
-681 DNDSGLIVDPEHP
+681 DNDNGLIVDPEHP
-694 ATDNNNNEGGLITN
+694 NTDNGNTDEGGLITN
-708 PLNPGTSNNGNSSTS
+708 PLNPDTSNNGNSSTS

-732 TGTKSGLLASL
+732 TGAESGLLASL
-743 LGFVLLIS
+743 LGFVLLIG
-751 IVYLN
+751 IAYLN